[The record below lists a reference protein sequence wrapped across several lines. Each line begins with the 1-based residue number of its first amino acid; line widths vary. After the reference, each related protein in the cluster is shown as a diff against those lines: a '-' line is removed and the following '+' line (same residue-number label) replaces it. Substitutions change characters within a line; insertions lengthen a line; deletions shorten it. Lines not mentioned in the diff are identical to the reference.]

1 MGAIIWQKPTTMNT
15 TGGASVMGSFPYPRN
30 GIIKIDYEFILVFKK
45 PGEAPKVSKELKEKS
60 KLSKE
65 EWNEYFNGHW
75 NFNGER
81 QTEHLAMFPEELPK
95 RLIKMF
101 SFVGDTVLDPFLG
114 SGTTMLAAKNL
125 GRNSI
130 GYEINPDFLNII
142 KKKIGIDETKLFE
155 NHKFEILKQESL
167 DIDWEE
173 EIKNLPYRFIDPI
186 KFDRKMD
193 PKKLR
198 FGSKIDFSETNKEE
212 FFTIKEIIS
221 PEELMLSNNLKI
233 KLIGIKAKKESFEVA
248 ITFLRKKLKGQK
260 VYLKYDNI
268 KYDTNNNLLAYL
280 YLKNKTFINAHLLK
294 TGLVEVDDSF
304 DYMYKEKFINLKGID
319 YA

>member
-1 MGAIIWQKPTTMNT
+1 MYSYFLSLSLPLNQRLN
-15 TGGASVMGSFPYPRN
+15 
-30 GIIKIDYEFILVFKK
+30 EFILVFKK

-81 QTEHLAMFPEELPK
+81 QTEHLAMYPEELPK

-142 KKKIGIDETKLFE
+142 KRKVGIDETKLFE
-155 NHKFEILKQESL
+155 NHKFEILKQEPL
-167 DIDWEE
+167 DIDWVE
-173 EIKNLPYRFIDPI
+173 EIKNIPYRFIDPI
-186 KFDRKMD
+186 KFDKKID

-221 PEELMLSNNLKI
+221 PEELILSNNLKI
-233 KLIGIKAKKESFEVA
+233 KLIGIKDKKESFEEA

-268 KYDTNNNLLAYL
+268 KYDTNNNLLVYL

-294 TGLVEVDDSF
+294 TGLVELDDSF
-304 DYMYKEKFINLKGID
+304 DYMYKEKFKKLCLKNG
-319 YA
+319 Y

>member
-142 KKKIGIDETKLFE
+142 KKKVGIDETKLFE

-221 PEELMLSNNLKI
+221 PEELILSNNLKI
-233 KLIGIKAKKESFEVA
+233 KLIGIKAKKESFEEA

-268 KYDTNNNLLAYL
+268 KYDTNNNLLVYL

-294 TGLVEVDDSF
+294 TGLVELDDSF
-304 DYMYKEKFINLKGID
+304 DYMYKEKFKKLCLKNG
-319 YA
+319 Y

>member
-1 MGAIIWQKPTTMNT
+1 
-15 TGGASVMGSFPYPRN
+15 
-30 GIIKIDYEFILVFKK
+30 
-45 PGEAPKVSKELKEKS
+45 
-60 KLSKE
+60 
-65 EWNEYFNGHW
+65 
-75 NFNGER
+75 
-81 QTEHLAMFPEELPK
+81 
-95 RLIKMF
+95 MF

-125 GRNSI
+125 DRNSI

-142 KKKIGIDETKLFE
+142 KKKVGIDETKLFE
-155 NHKFEILKQESL
+155 NQKFEILKQEPL
-167 DIDWEE
+167 DIDWVE
-173 EIKNLPYRFIDPI
+173 EIKNIPYRFIDPI
-186 KFDRKMD
+186 KFDKKID

-221 PEELMLSNNLKI
+221 PEKLILSNNLKI
-233 KLIGIKAKKESFEVA
+233 KLIGIKAKKESFEEA

-268 KYDTNNNLLAYL
+268 KYDTNNNLLVYL

-294 TGLVEVDDSF
+294 TGLVELDDSF
-304 DYMYKEKFINLKGID
+304 DYMYKEKFKKLCLKNG
-319 YA
+319 Y